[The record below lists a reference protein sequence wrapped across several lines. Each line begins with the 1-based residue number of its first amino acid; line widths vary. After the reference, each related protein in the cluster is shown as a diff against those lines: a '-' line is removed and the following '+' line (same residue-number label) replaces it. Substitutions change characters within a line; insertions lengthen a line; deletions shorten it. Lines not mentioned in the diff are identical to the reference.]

1 MTPAAIACLLPL
13 ICEVSHWRSGHIS
26 HLCRWRFAVPAAG
39 QPAMADMFLVQ
50 HAFKAL
56 PAGGSVSLATRSV
69 QGASTAY
76 SITPGA
82 SAAPAYL
89 KTG

>member
-1 MTPAAIACLLPL
+1 
-13 ICEVSHWRSGHIS
+13 
-26 HLCRWRFAVPAAG
+26 
-39 QPAMADMFLVQ
+39 MADMFLVQ

-89 KTG
+89 KTVSVHCRRCSIHPSLHSACVAMSSELQVQRHMPALLKQVVARR